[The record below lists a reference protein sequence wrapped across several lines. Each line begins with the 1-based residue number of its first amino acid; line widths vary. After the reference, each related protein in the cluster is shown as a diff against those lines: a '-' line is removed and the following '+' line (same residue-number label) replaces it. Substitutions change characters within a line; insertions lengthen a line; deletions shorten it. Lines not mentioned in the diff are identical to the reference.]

1 MKVLKSLFAVLVP
14 ALMLVSCG
22 FIKTAEDKILEA
34 YSAQLKSQGYQ
45 DILDAYTLKAE
56 TVSSPEHDQYVGK
69 IIFLKADGTE
79 ENSLPIS
86 CNLST
91 GQVALLPLIPDDE
104 LGRLYSELR
113 DDAPLAM
120 QIAAESVS
128 LAEEEGAVVGSVS
141 FTTTVPSDVE
151 ETAAVEV
158 EEPVEIVSV
167 DKNEEILS
175 TDNNGMPLWVYG
187 TWTCKTSYSNEIM
200 TITKTGIWTSLNGSE
215 DTGTYTYEN
224 GEIRATMSKER
235 GVVTSMPLDIQNKRI
250 VYGGGYYW
258 TKQE

>member
-1 MKVLKSLFAVLVP
+1 MKVLKSLLAILVP
-14 ALMLVSCG
+14 ALLLVSCG
-22 FIKTAEDKILEA
+22 FVKTAEDKILEV

-56 TVSSPEHDQYVGK
+56 TVNSPERDQYVGK

-91 GQVALLPLIPDDE
+91 GQVALKPLIQDDE
-104 LGRLYSELR
+104 LGRLYRELR

-128 LAEEEGAVVGSVS
+128 S
-141 FTTTVPSDVE
+141 TTTVPSDVE

-158 EEPVEIVSV
+158 EEPI
-167 DKNEEILS
+167 EILS
-175 TDNNGMPLWVYG
+175 TDNNGMPMWVYG

>member
-1 MKVLKSLFAVLVP
+1 MKVLKSLLAILVP
-14 ALMLVSCG
+14 ALLLVSCG
-22 FIKTAEDKILEA
+22 FVKTAEDKILEV

-56 TVSSPEHDQYVGK
+56 TVNSPERDQYVGK

-91 GQVALLPLIPDDE
+91 GQVALKPLIPDDE
-104 LGRLYSELR
+104 LGRLYRELR

-128 LAEEEGAVVGSVS
+128 S
-141 FTTTVPSDVE
+141 TTTVPSDVE
-151 ETAAVEV
+151 ETAAVEF
-158 EEPVEIVSV
+158 EEPI
-167 DKNEEILS
+167 EILS
-175 TDNNGMPLWVYG
+175 TDNNGMPMWVYG

>member
-1 MKVLKSLFAVLVP
+1 MKVLKSLLAILVP
-14 ALMLVSCG
+14 ALLLVSCG
-22 FIKTAEDKILEA
+22 FVKTAEDKILEV

-56 TVSSPEHDQYVGK
+56 TVNSPERDQYVGK

-91 GQVALLPLIPDDE
+91 GQVALKPLIPDDE
-104 LGRLYSELR
+104 LGRLYMELR

-128 LAEEEGAVVGSVS
+128 LAEE
-141 FTTTVPSDVE
+141 SDVE

-158 EEPVEIVSV
+158 EEPI
-167 DKNEEILS
+167 EILS
-175 TDNNGMPLWVYG
+175 TDNNGMPMWVYG

-215 DTGTYTYEN
+215 DTGTYTY
-224 GEIRATMSKER
+224 RLR
-235 GVVTSMPLDIQNKRI
+235 RRLLLDKTRVKNEEVYRYNCN
-250 VYGGGYYW
+250 YGGHDDGSLMW
-258 TKQE
+258 

>member
-1 MKVLKSLFAVLVP
+1 MKVLKSLLAVFVP
-14 ALMLVSCG
+14 ALLLVSCG
-22 FIKTAEDKILEA
+22 FVKTAEDKILEV

-56 TVSSPEHDQYVGK
+56 TVSSPERDQYVGK

-91 GQVALLPLIPDDE
+91 GQVALKPLIPDDE
-104 LGRLYSELR
+104 LGRLYRELR

-141 FTTTVPSDVE
+141 STTTVPSDVE

-158 EEPVEIVSV
+158 EEPI
-167 DKNEEILS
+167 EILS
-175 TDNNGMPLWVYG
+175 TDNNGMPMWVYG

>member
-1 MKVLKSLFAVLVP
+1 MKVLKSLLAVFVP
-14 ALMLVSCG
+14 ALLLVSCG
-22 FIKTAEDKILEA
+22 FVKTAEDKILEV

-56 TVSSPEHDQYVGK
+56 TVNSPERDQYVGK

-91 GQVALLPLIPDDE
+91 GQVALKPLIPDDE
-104 LGRLYSELR
+104 LGRLYRELR

-120 QIAAESVS
+120 QIAAESVNS
-128 LAEEEGAVVGSVS
+128 
-141 FTTTVPSDVE
+141 TTTVPSDVE

-158 EEPVEIVSV
+158 EEPI
-167 DKNEEILS
+167 EILS
-175 TDNNGMPLWVYG
+175 TDNNGMPMWVYG

>member
-1 MKVLKSLFAVLVP
+1 MKVLKSLLAVFVP
-14 ALMLVSCG
+14 ALLLVSCG
-22 FIKTAEDKILEA
+22 FVKTAEDKILEV

-56 TVSSPEHDQYVGK
+56 TVNSPERDQYVGK

-91 GQVALLPLIPDDE
+91 GQVALKPLIPDDE
-104 LGRLYSELR
+104 LGRLYRELR

-141 FTTTVPSDVE
+141 STTTVPSDVE

-158 EEPVEIVSV
+158 EEPI
-167 DKNEEILS
+167 EILS
-175 TDNNGMPLWVYG
+175 TDNNGMPMWVYG

>member
-1 MKVLKSLFAVLVP
+1 MKVLKSLLAILVP
-14 ALMLVSCG
+14 ALLLVSCG
-22 FIKTAEDKILEA
+22 FVKTAEDKILEV

-56 TVSSPEHDQYVGK
+56 TVNSPERDQYVGK

-91 GQVALLPLIPDDE
+91 GQVALKLLIPDDE
-104 LGRLYSELR
+104 LGRLYMELR

-128 LAEEEGAVVGSVS
+128 LGEEEGAVVGSVS
-141 FTTTVPSDVE
+141 STTTVPSDVE

-158 EEPVEIVSV
+158 EEPI
-167 DKNEEILS
+167 EILS
-175 TDNNGMPLWVYG
+175 TDNNGMPMWVYG

>member
-1 MKVLKSLFAVLVP
+1 MKVLKSLLAVFVP
-14 ALMLVSCG
+14 ALLLVSCG
-22 FIKTAEDKILEA
+22 FVKTAEDKILDV
-34 YSAQLKSQGYQ
+34 YTAQLKSQGYQ

-56 TVSSPEHDQYVGK
+56 TVNSPERDQYVGK

-91 GQVALLPLIPDDE
+91 GQVALKPLIPDDE
-104 LGRLYSELR
+104 LGRLYRELR

-128 LAEEEGAVVGSVS
+128 S
-141 FTTTVPSDVE
+141 TTTVPSDVE

-158 EEPVEIVSV
+158 EEPI
-167 DKNEEILS
+167 EILS
-175 TDNNGMPLWVYG
+175 TDNNGMPMWVYG

>member
-1 MKVLKSLFAVLVP
+1 MKVLKSLLAILVP
-14 ALMLVSCG
+14 ALLLVSCG
-22 FIKTAEDKILEA
+22 FVKTAEDKILEV

-56 TVSSPEHDQYVGK
+56 TVNSPERDQYVGK

-91 GQVALLPLIPDDE
+91 GQVALKPLIPDDE
-104 LGRLYSELR
+104 LGRLYRELR

-128 LAEEEGAVVGSVS
+128 LAKEEGAVVGSVS
-141 FTTTVPSDVE
+141 STTTVPSDVE

-158 EEPVEIVSV
+158 EEPI
-167 DKNEEILS
+167 EILS
-175 TDNNGMPLWVYG
+175 TDNNGMPMWVYG

-200 TITKTGIWTSLNGSE
+200 TITKTGIWTSMNGSE

>member
-1 MKVLKSLFAVLVP
+1 MKVLKSLLAILVP
-14 ALMLVSCG
+14 ALLLVSCG
-22 FIKTAEDKILEA
+22 FVKTAEDKILDV
-34 YSAQLKSQGYQ
+34 YTAQLKSQGYQ

-56 TVSSPEHDQYVGK
+56 TVNSPERDQYVGK

-91 GQVALLPLIPDDE
+91 GQVALKPLIPDDE
-104 LGRLYSELR
+104 LGRLYRELR

-128 LAEEEGAVVGSVS
+128 S
-141 FTTTVPSDVE
+141 TTTVPSDVE
-151 ETAAVEV
+151 ETAAVEAVEV
-158 EEPVEIVSV
+158 EEPI
-167 DKNEEILS
+167 EILS
-175 TDNNGMPLWVYG
+175 TDNNGMPMWVYG

>member
-1 MKVLKSLFAVLVP
+1 MKVLKSLLAVFVP
-14 ALMLVSCG
+14 ALLLVSCG
-22 FIKTAEDKILEA
+22 FVKTAEDKILEV

-56 TVSSPEHDQYVGK
+56 TVNSPERDQYVGK

-91 GQVALLPLIPDDE
+91 GQVALKPLIPDDE
-104 LGRLYSELR
+104 LGRLYRELR

>member
-1 MKVLKSLFAVLVP
+1 MKVLKSLLAILVP
-14 ALMLVSCG
+14 ALLLVSCG
-22 FIKTAEDKILEA
+22 FVKTAEDKILEV

-56 TVSSPEHDQYVGK
+56 TVNSPERDQYVGK

-91 GQVALLPLIPDDE
+91 GQVALKPLIPDDE
-104 LGRLYSELR
+104 LGRLYRELR

-128 LAEEEGAVVGSVS
+128 HAEE
-141 FTTTVPSDVE
+141 SDVE

-158 EEPVEIVSV
+158 EEPI
-167 DKNEEILS
+167 EILS
-175 TDNNGMPLWVYG
+175 TDNNGMPMWVYG

>member
-1 MKVLKSLFAVLVP
+1 MKVLKSLLAILVP
-14 ALMLVSCG
+14 ALLLVSCG
-22 FIKTAEDKILEA
+22 FVKTAEDKILEV

-56 TVSSPEHDQYVGK
+56 TVNSPERDQYVGK

-91 GQVALLPLIPDDE
+91 GQVALKPLIPDDE
-104 LGRLYSELR
+104 LGRLYRELR

-128 LAEEEGAVVGSVS
+128 LGEEESAVVGSVS
-141 FTTTVPSDVE
+141 STTTVPSDVE

-158 EEPVEIVSV
+158 EEPI
-167 DKNEEILS
+167 EILS
-175 TDNNGMPLWVYG
+175 TDNNGMPMWVYG

>member
-56 TVSSPEHDQYVGK
+56 TVSSPERDQYVGK

-128 LAEEEGAVVGSVS
+128 LAEEEGAVAGSVS

>member
-1 MKVLKSLFAVLVP
+1 MKVLKSLLAVFVP
-14 ALMLVSCG
+14 ALLLVSCG
-22 FIKTAEDKILEA
+22 FVKTAEDKILEV

-56 TVSSPEHDQYVGK
+56 TVNSPERDQYVGK

-79 ENSLPIS
+79 ENRLPIS

-91 GQVALLPLIPDDE
+91 GQVALKPLIPDDE
-104 LGRLYSELR
+104 LGRLYRELR

-141 FTTTVPSDVE
+141 STTTVPSDVE

-158 EEPVEIVSV
+158 EEPI
-167 DKNEEILS
+167 EILS
-175 TDNNGMPLWVYG
+175 TDNNGMPMWVYG

>member
-1 MKVLKSLFAVLVP
+1 MKVLKSLLAILVP
-14 ALMLVSCG
+14 ALLLVSCG
-22 FIKTAEDKILEA
+22 FVKTAEDKILEV

-56 TVSSPEHDQYVGK
+56 TVNSPERDQYVGK

-91 GQVALLPLIPDDE
+91 GQVALKPLIPDDE
-104 LGRLYSELR
+104 LGRLYMELR

-128 LAEEEGAVVGSVS
+128 LAEE
-141 FTTTVPSDVE
+141 SDVE

-158 EEPVEIVSV
+158 EEPI
-167 DKNEEILS
+167 EILS
-175 TDNNGMPLWVYG
+175 TDNNGMPMWVYG

>member
-1 MKVLKSLFAVLVP
+1 MKVLKSLLAVFVP
-14 ALMLVSCG
+14 ALLLVSCG
-22 FIKTAEDKILEA
+22 FVKTAEDKILDV
-34 YSAQLKSQGYQ
+34 YTAQLKSQGYQ

-56 TVSSPEHDQYVGK
+56 TVNSPERDQYVGK

-91 GQVALLPLIPDDE
+91 GQVALKPLIPDDE
-104 LGRLYSELR
+104 LGRLYRELR

-128 LAEEEGAVVGSVS
+128 S
-141 FTTTVPSDVE
+141 TTTVPSDVE

-158 EEPVEIVSV
+158 EEPI
-167 DKNEEILS
+167 EILS
-175 TDNNGMPLWVYG
+175 TDNNGMPMWVYG

-258 TKQE
+258 TEQE

>member
-1 MKVLKSLFAVLVP
+1 MKVLKSLLAILVP
-14 ALMLVSCG
+14 ALLLVSCG
-22 FIKTAEDKILEA
+22 FVKTAEDKILEV
-34 YSAQLKSQGYQ
+34 YTAQLKSQGYQ

-56 TVSSPEHDQYVGK
+56 TVNSPERDQYVGK

-91 GQVALLPLIPDDE
+91 GQVALKPLIPDDE
-104 LGRLYSELR
+104 LGRLYRELR
-113 DDAPLAM
+113 DDVPLAM

-128 LAEEEGAVVGSVS
+128 S
-141 FTTTVPSDVE
+141 TTTVPSDVE

-158 EEPVEIVSV
+158 EEPI
-167 DKNEEILS
+167 EILS
-175 TDNNGMPLWVYG
+175 TDNNGMPMWVYG

>member
-1 MKVLKSLFAVLVP
+1 MKVLKSLLAILVP
-14 ALMLVSCG
+14 ALLLVSCG
-22 FIKTAEDKILEA
+22 FVKTAEDKILEV

-56 TVSSPEHDQYVGK
+56 TVNSPERDQYVGK

-91 GQVALLPLIPDDE
+91 GQVALKPLIPDDE
-104 LGRLYSELR
+104 LGRLYMELR

-128 LAEEEGAVVGSVS
+128 LAEE
-141 FTTTVPSDVE
+141 SDVE

-158 EEPVEIVSV
+158 EEPI
-167 DKNEEILS
+167 EILS
-175 TDNNGMPLWVYG
+175 TDNNGMPMWVYG
-187 TWTCKTSYSNEIM
+187 TWTCKTSYRKRRNQGYNVKGKGRCNLYAAGYPEQTHSLRRRLLLDKTRVKNEEVYRY
-200 TITKTGIWTSLNGSE
+200 NC
-215 DTGTYTYEN
+215 N
-224 GEIRATMSKER
+224 
-235 GVVTSMPLDIQNKRI
+235 
-250 VYGGGYYW
+250 YGGHDDGSLMW
-258 TKQE
+258 